1 MLKSALLLGAGI
13 AIGAGAIQGLH
24 AATGPAVYS
33 VFEANVKD
41 EAAYAKALPEVQ
53 KIIKESTGV
62 YVAGGFNK
70 AKLTNGKEPVGN
82 RYVILRWDSA
92 EAYEKGQNAGIKA
105 WIQKNA
111 PDAREVMA
119 EAVEMKKPIPSCV
132 PGRVPLAPNVSSYRS
147 GPMAG
152 GS

>member
-24 AATGPAVYS
+24 AATGQAVYS

-92 EAYEKGQNAGIKA
+92 EAYEKGQTAGIKA

-119 EAVEMKKPIPSCV
+119 EAVEMK
-132 PGRVPLAPNVSSYRS
+132 
-147 GPMAG
+147 
-152 GS
+152 

>member
-13 AIGAGAIQGLH
+13 IIGAGAIQGLH
-24 AATGPAVYS
+24 AATGSAVYS

-41 EAAYAKALPEVQ
+41 EAAYAKVLPEVQ
-53 KIIKESTGV
+53 KFIKENSGV

-70 AKLTNGKEPVGN
+70 AKLSNGKEPVGN

-92 EAYEKGQNAGIKA
+92 EAYEKGQNGGIKA

-111 PDAREVMA
+111 PDAREVVA
-119 EAVEMKKPIPSCV
+119 EAVEQK
-132 PGRVPLAPNVSSYRS
+132 
-147 GPMAG
+147 
-152 GS
+152 